1 MSLSLKQINNLFY
14 DIRDGKS
21 ALLLGQ
27 EYFKVD
33 PYYSSVLKQL
43 DIKNETPSLN
53 SLWEKAPDTL
63 GKAMVSAAE
72 HASYQP
78 WLRAILSL
86 RWNIILSSSPNNLWF
101 KNSIG
106 NNFSLNIQ
114 TQEELTGNL
123 DFYKYFNKQ
132 QPHFI
137 SLFGDENSIPEN
149 RKNLLKLKNKTGF
162 IDMIF
167 NQILFVWGYL
177 VIDGLTEDD
186 WFDIGRLLSNF
197 DKVPNGCI
205 YIFGMDKQKAE
216 QICKSKNEDD
226 WMLLEEYI
234 DNGQIVLCEM
244 SLKDAVTE
252 VGLADEDEEDEE
264 ENYENEVRIS
274 LPNNDTIWIPRK
286 ECSRLNSIGIT
297 LMRDE
302 IFTPYL
308 LDDKNKDRAFAD
320 FIQQRDKKSWN
331 YFNIIYNKEKMSF
344 HVPRDVEDYLKN
356 TVSEQLKSKNKMR
369 EIILLKG
376 NSNSGK
382 TTSLSWFAWYA
393 ASARGGI
400 AKGKNNKYIVLFIS
414 GDPTNRESDWQDSL
428 IEFIKNYVYAQRTTK
443 GDRIRNV
450 IIIWDNYSSTKKKTD
465 YIDLYNK
472 LNECNAV
479 LIGSIYLF
487 ESVNVDSSVVQGVAF
502 NELKPLHTTL
512 EQKAKIALDALL
524 DKINKNWRSQSGSVN
539 SSNDYLFEKL
549 INFAKYQ
556 YSPEWE
562 KVRNVLNAGL
572 YKEAKASENVSNDL
586 FKIFKDKNVQSFN
599 DVKKTVFS
607 LGIGSSVQSKFMDI
621 DSERQKRNVPLI
633 NAIRQMNLIL
643 AVANQFKKSIKL
655 PLSVLMCAISEG
667 KQYTGDYNKLNRIL
681 RTDSMAEYDS
691 NSSTGNITVSFR
703 HPSEAIAYLDY
714 NYGKDRKYKEIEVVK
729 CLIETCRWDNYEEA
743 QAVAAFVRS
752 FGTNSYGK
760 VNDQS
765 VSRGQYREYSEFW
778 PQIVECLNKYASSN
792 PEAMLISGHFTR
804 DYIETNGRDNTI
816 DFLQDAISRMKDA
829 AEQCH
834 AKPTLSRLY
843 GEICR
848 NLLQQ
853 MKIYDDT
860 RDEEKIKE
868 LSDEFEGYF
877 EFAVKN
883 GIESK
888 QNNSFSLTLL
898 LDIWL
903 NYVISIQFCDDY
915 MIPDT
920 LEYIDLLFY
929 NESSLIDDSDDYVNV
944 LSNINKIYEKV
955 NERSVAELREY
966 FSNPNNDSYAY
977 FLVKQILVK
986 LLLKYKEKKPELFDR
1001 KSIDKDSNACDLSGR
1016 IFFLNENAADDF
1028 EYYHA
1033 TGFKGSVKDVFRNIK
1048 KDLRTASEEIIN
1060 VLKSEFPTPDDMSY
1074 RCLLMYFKA
1083 KWMSYTGNLLL
1094 ETEQYPALKNEEWF
1108 EMSEI
1113 CRTAISKAGDNDI
1126 IIRSLNFILN
1136 IYAFAFEGKQWDMN
1150 RYFSESPVRLIC
1162 LCGPEKK
1169 GEKGI
1174 PRRFRV
1180 SVKEGNRPGKLSAEI
1195 DSEIVDNN
1203 KTKTAI
1209 VGQKKIYVPE
1219 SVKNYRDIRRNNL
1232 NINQDFMIWFN
1243 LGGPQLRDFDPD
1255 PEV

>member
-512 EQKAKIALDALL
+512 EQ
-524 DKINKNWRSQSGSVN
+524 
-539 SSNDYLFEKL
+539 
-549 INFAKYQ
+549 
-556 YSPEWE
+556 
-562 KVRNVLNAGL
+562 
-572 YKEAKASENVSNDL
+572 
-586 FKIFKDKNVQSFN
+586 
-599 DVKKTVFS
+599 
-607 LGIGSSVQSKFMDI
+607 
-621 DSERQKRNVPLI
+621 
-633 NAIRQMNLIL
+633 
-643 AVANQFKKSIKL
+643 
-655 PLSVLMCAISEG
+655 
-667 KQYTGDYNKLNRIL
+667 
-681 RTDSMAEYDS
+681 
-691 NSSTGNITVSFR
+691 
-703 HPSEAIAYLDY
+703 
-714 NYGKDRKYKEIEVVK
+714 
-729 CLIETCRWDNYEEA
+729 
-743 QAVAAFVRS
+743 
-752 FGTNSYGK
+752 
-760 VNDQS
+760 
-765 VSRGQYREYSEFW
+765 
-778 PQIVECLNKYASSN
+778 
-792 PEAMLISGHFTR
+792 
-804 DYIETNGRDNTI
+804 
-816 DFLQDAISRMKDA
+816 
-829 AEQCH
+829 
-834 AKPTLSRLY
+834 
-843 GEICR
+843 
-848 NLLQQ
+848 
-853 MKIYDDT
+853 
-860 RDEEKIKE
+860 
-868 LSDEFEGYF
+868 
-877 EFAVKN
+877 
-883 GIESK
+883 
-888 QNNSFSLTLL
+888 
-898 LDIWL
+898 
-903 NYVISIQFCDDY
+903 
-915 MIPDT
+915 
-920 LEYIDLLFY
+920 
-929 NESSLIDDSDDYVNV
+929 
-944 LSNINKIYEKV
+944 
-955 NERSVAELREY
+955 
-966 FSNPNNDSYAY
+966 
-977 FLVKQILVK
+977 
-986 LLLKYKEKKPELFDR
+986 
-1001 KSIDKDSNACDLSGR
+1001 
-1016 IFFLNENAADDF
+1016 
-1028 EYYHA
+1028 
-1033 TGFKGSVKDVFRNIK
+1033 
-1048 KDLRTASEEIIN
+1048 
-1060 VLKSEFPTPDDMSY
+1060 
-1074 RCLLMYFKA
+1074 
-1083 KWMSYTGNLLL
+1083 
-1094 ETEQYPALKNEEWF
+1094 
-1108 EMSEI
+1108 
-1113 CRTAISKAGDNDI
+1113 
-1126 IIRSLNFILN
+1126 
-1136 IYAFAFEGKQWDMN
+1136 
-1150 RYFSESPVRLIC
+1150 
-1162 LCGPEKK
+1162 
-1169 GEKGI
+1169 
-1174 PRRFRV
+1174 
-1180 SVKEGNRPGKLSAEI
+1180 
-1195 DSEIVDNN
+1195 
-1203 KTKTAI
+1203 
-1209 VGQKKIYVPE
+1209 
-1219 SVKNYRDIRRNNL
+1219 
-1232 NINQDFMIWFN
+1232 
-1243 LGGPQLRDFDPD
+1243 
-1255 PEV
+1255 